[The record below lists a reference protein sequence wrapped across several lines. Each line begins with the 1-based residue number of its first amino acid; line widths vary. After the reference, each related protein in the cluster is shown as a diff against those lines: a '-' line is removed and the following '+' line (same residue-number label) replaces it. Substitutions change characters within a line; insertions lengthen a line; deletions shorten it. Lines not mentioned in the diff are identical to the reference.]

1 MNTTKKLSLINK
13 SLNDLRKE
21 FRKSEKSILNEFDA
35 QAILFNI
42 LKKYFKKSEG
52 SIHCQCI
59 VDDIKIKPDI
69 MVFENSKFDIEE
81 NKKDK
86 YAIKKWRNYILSV
99 MEIKHLL
106 DANSQDVFD
115 KIKSDFNKL
124 KKSTINDSYVI
135 LLHHSSNK
143 DNKLKNKIINLTKND
158 DGLSISIYYCNMKD
172 SYLIKNGKMIS

>member
-42 LKKYFKKSEG
+42 LKKYFKKSED

-86 YAIKKWRNYILSV
+86 YAIKKWINYILSV
-99 MEIKHLL
+99 IELTAFT
-106 DANSQDVFD
+106 DY
-115 KIKSDFNKL
+115 KL
-124 KKSTINDSYVI
+124 KRKSS
-135 LLHHSSNK
+135 
-143 DNKLKNKIINLTKND
+143 KIEE
-158 DGLSISIYYCNMKD
+158 IYY
-172 SYLIKNGKMIS
+172 